1 MKRGPALVVLLVHIG
16 SIFYQEL
23 HHVQILINT
32 GLREDGRRCPGCGR
46 IKGKR
51 KREKKIVLV
60 FNQMYTFIG
69 SLLAAGSIWAELPM
83 L

>member
-23 HHVQILINT
+23 HHVQVLINT
-32 GLREDGRRCPGCGR
+32 GLREEGRGCPGGEGL
-46 IKGKR
+46 KGKG
-51 KREKKIVLV
+51 REKKKGVGV
-60 FNQMYTFIG
+60 KSNVQP
-69 SLLAAGSIWAELPM
+69 SPAAGNFWVELPM